1 MSLLKK
7 LSHTFIT
14 SLLALFVITLSSCSD
29 NHEDY
34 DTEISNLESRIS
46 ELETELEE
54 ANNTIEEYQSKF
66 DQIQSEASTGYDA
79 ISYFNWSY
87 ELQEALDAFENI
99 QNEASY

>member
-14 SLLALFVITLSSCSD
+14 TLLALSVITLSSCSD